1 MKRRA
6 KRTYFGTL
14 GRFGVLGWKMSARK
28 QYAWQKDSL
37 ENEECISEVE
47 IQRELFI
54 RANEG
59 IKNI

>member
-47 IQRELFI
+47 I
-54 RANEG
+54 
-59 IKNI
+59 